1 MLVENRVRLRVELA
15 PLVAVGLV
23 RKSRTHHAVGDVL
36 SAHSHRQLRF
46 ELRELLGVLAG
57 EVAEVA
63 LAGETPQ
70 LAHACAAVHR
80 QADRFDLVELC
91 QVRVALVDRRQ
102 VERLLQPGVVE
113 VELLVELGDEPVRL
127 FAIGVQLPVR
137 GRGGRHCL
145 VGYAAVQEI
154 RVKTERRTQLVDI
167 TRQVQE
173 AIASANGAAAALVY
187 VPHTTAAITI
197 NEGADPAVA
206 QDLESALEKVVDD
219 GWDWKH
225 VEDPDGPNAPSHI
238 RASLISPHILV
249 PLADGKLALGQ
260 WQGIFFCEFDGPR
273 ERKVYVTPLS

>member
-1 MLVENRVRLRVELA
+1 
-15 PLVAVGLV
+15 
-23 RKSRTHHAVGDVL
+23 
-36 SAHSHRQLRF
+36 
-46 ELRELLGVLAG
+46 
-57 EVAEVA
+57 
-63 LAGETPQ
+63 
-70 LAHACAAVHR
+70 
-80 QADRFDLVELC
+80 
-91 QVRVALVDRRQ
+91 
-102 VERLLQPGVVE
+102 
-113 VELLVELGDEPVRL
+113 
-127 FAIGVQLPVR
+127 
-137 GRGGRHCL
+137 
-145 VGYAAVQEI
+145 VQEI

-187 VPHTTAAITI
+187 VPHTTAAVTI

-238 RASLISPHILV
+238 RASLISPHVLV
-249 PLADGKLALGQ
+249 PLSDGKLALGQ